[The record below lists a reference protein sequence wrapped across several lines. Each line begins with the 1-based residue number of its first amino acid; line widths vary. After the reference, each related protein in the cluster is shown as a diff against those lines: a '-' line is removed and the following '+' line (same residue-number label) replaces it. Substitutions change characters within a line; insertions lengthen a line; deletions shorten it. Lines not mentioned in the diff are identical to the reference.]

1 MNPLTALIIDDELHC
16 LETLRWQLT
25 RYCPNV
31 QVLGSHLSAGEALTA
46 LRQHTPQVV
55 FLDIE
60 MPRMNAFD
68 LLNALDPVPFHVI
81 FTTAYDEYAVKAF
94 KVNAI
99 DYLLKPID
107 KDELVVAVQK
117 ANTLSVNPAGYRT
130 LINWFASQDPLDGKV
145 PFSTAEGLE
154 MVDVSTIIRCQSDS
168 NYCDIIRQKP
178 PPLTVSRT
186 LKEVEEM
193 LSTYTFFRVHHSHLI
208 NLKHVQK
215 YIRGDGGQLV
225 MSDGSRVSVARS
237 RKDQLLRVLT
247 KFLER

>member
-1 MNPLTALIIDDELHC
+1 MNALTALLVDDELHC

-31 QVLGSHLSAGEALTA
+31 QVLGSCLSAGEALTA

-68 LLNALDPVPFHVI
+68 LLDALDPVPFHVI

-107 KDELVVAVQK
+107 KDELLAAVQK
-117 ANTLSVNPAGYRT
+117 ANASLGKPVDYRMLTNWLSSRDSLG
-130 LINWFASQDPLDGKV
+130 GKV

-154 MVDVSTIIRCQSDS
+154 MVDASTIIRCQSDS
-168 NYCDIIRQKP
+168 NYCDIIRQKAP
-178 PPLTVSRT
+178 CLTVSRT
-186 LKEVEEM
+186 LKEVEDT
-193 LSTYTFFRVHHSHLI
+193 LRPYTFFRIHHSHLV

-215 YIRGDGGQLV
+215 YLRGDGGQLV
-225 MSDGSRVSVARS
+225 MSDGSRVPVARS

-247 KFLER
+247 KFSES